1 MAANQHSAKH
11 GNSGTRDMPALSM
24 RAAIVPSSIDAEK
37 RTVELVWTTGARVMR
52 GFFER
57 YWEELSV
64 SAKHV
69 RMGRLSSGT
78 APLLNAHNGYD
89 LGGVIG
95 VVEKAWLKNKE
106 GGARVRFA
114 KAEDDPEA
122 DQIFRKVMDG
132 IIRNVSVGYRVHKL
146 EKVEDGADQIPVYRA
161 TDWEPYEISMVPM
174 GADAGAGV
182 RAEGADTNPCEVIG
196 LAYQERRMDEDED
209 EKTPAPAPKPKT
221 EERAIDEAALRK
233 EAMTS
238 ERKRI
243 ADIQSAARAL
253 ALDDEFAKRHI
264 DAGTEMDEF
273 RKLAIDERAS
283 KAKSIVDPGGRVDA
297 VPGGDDREKWQRGA
311 SAWLMTRAGVASVV
325 AEAAKKR
332 GETVALDPGEFR
344 GLSFVELA
352 RQALE
357 RNGVRTAGMDKMT
370 MIGKALTMR
379 SSGYATTGDFPVLLE
394 NTLHK
399 VLLSSYGM
407 TADTWSLFCA
417 VGSVS
422 DFRAH
427 NRYRLGSF
435 GRLQTVA
442 EHAEYKNQSIP
453 DGEKE
458 SITAATKGSIISL
471 SRQAM
476 INDDMG
482 AFSRLAIMLGRAARL
497 SVESDVYDAIK
508 SNSGL
513 GPTMGDGNV
522 LFHSSHANLGTAS
535 VIGVAALDA
544 DRIVMAEQIDPS
556 GNEYLDLRPEILLVP
571 IGLGAQAR
579 VLNEAQY
586 DIDAIDAGTDEQNKF
601 MKPNAVAGLFRTIVD
616 TPRLSGTRRYL
627 LASPTIAPVFEVAF
641 LDGQQEPFMELQDG
655 WRIDGAEWKI
665 RLDYGVAA
673 IDYRGAVTNVGA
685 T

>member
-11 GNSGTRDMPALSM
+11 KNSGTRDMPALSM

-69 RMGRLSSGT
+69 RMERLSSGT

-161 TDWEPYEISMVPM
+161 TDWEPYEISMVPV

-209 EKTPAPAPKPKT
+209 EKTPAPAPKPKN
-221 EERAIDEAALRK
+221 EERHIDEAALRK
-233 EAMTS
+233 EAMAS

-243 ADIQSAARAL
+243 ADIQGAARAL
-253 ALDDEFAKRHI
+253 SLDDEFAKRHI

-283 KAKSIVDPGGRVDA
+283 KAKPIVDPGGRVDA
-297 VPGGDDREKWQRGA
+297 VRGGDEHDKWQRGA
-311 SAWLMTRAGVASVV
+311 SDWLMIRAGVHQTVMA
-325 AEAAKKR
+325 AAKKR
-332 GETVALDPGEFR
+332 GETLMVDPGEFR
-344 GLSFVELA
+344 GRSLVELA
-352 RQALE
+352 RQSLE
-357 RNGVRTAGMDKMT
+357 RKGVRTDGMDKRVMV
-370 MIGKALTMR
+370 GKALTMR
-379 SSGYATTGDFPVLLE
+379 SGGYASTGDFSVLLE
-394 NTLHK
+394 EVLRKTL
-399 VLLSSYGM
+399 LGAYE
-407 TADTWSLFCA
+407 TADDTWRLFCKI
-417 VGSVS
+417 GTVS

-427 NRYRLGSF
+427 HRYRTGAF
-435 GRLQTVA
+435 GRLDVVN
-442 EHAEYKNQSIP
+442 EHGEYTRKPIR
-453 DGEKE
+453 DGVKE
-458 SITAATKGSIISL
+458 SISADTMGNTIAITRQSIID
-471 SRQAM
+471 
-476 INDDMG
+476 DDMG
-482 AFSRLAIMLGRAARL
+482 AFSTLATDFGSAAGL
-497 SVESDVYDAIK
+497 TLELMVYELLAE
-508 SNSGL
+508 NSGV
-513 GPTMGDGNV
+513 GPNMADGNP
-522 LFHSSHANLGTAS
+522 LFHSSHSNVGTAS
-535 VIGVAALDA
+535 ALTVAGIDA
-544 DRIVMAEQIDPS
+544 DRQLMARQKDP
-556 GNEYLDLRPEILLVP
+556 NNVRFLNMRPAILLVSLS
-571 IGLGAQAR
+571 LGSQAR
-579 VLNEAQY
+579 VING
-586 DIDAIDAGTDEQNKF
+586 DILDSDAIDPGTDEQMKF
-601 MKPNAVAGLFRTIVD
+601 GRTNPMRGQFRTIVD
-616 TPRLSGTRRYL
+616 TPYITTTRRYL
-627 LASPTIAPVFEVAF
+627 FADPARNPTIEVVF
-641 LDGQQEPFMELQDG
+641 LDGQQAPLVEMRPGWDVDG
-655 WRIDGAEWKI
+655 VEWK
-665 RLDYGVAA
+665 LTMDAGAGAV
-673 IDYRGAVTNVGA
+673 DYRTAVTNVG
-685 T
+685 TP